1 MGNYV
6 KLPDTPTYQDLL
18 YRKEGATI
26 DVWTHIPG
34 LNEEEST
41 TGFPSHPWDTSAFG
55 FNFSSTG
62 GKWCDAHYYRVLLGC
77 ENTGGEDL
85 GLNQSSIILDRDSTN
100 VRGLLMGFSRD
111 PRMYYE
117 DGIVQPGPSDWNIRQ
132 NYGGI
137 LTSAMDVSGWKP
149 SGATV
154 NGITGI
160 WTLSSLADNAP
171 PQAAIQASGTFKTAK
186 VQGERGVIQF
196 TLTNPGDKYPVSSNG
211 ASCILWVSGYKGS
224 TSYSPSNVGTYLSIS
239 PFNNTLQMGSAST
252 CFFIAPT
259 QSYNTSA
266 VGFVTVSYTHLT
278 LPTTPYV

>member
-1 MGNYV
+1 KAIYNFSDVNAQNPDSNKFKTLNCVALGTEDRAQTVSTDLSLMYQKGLGIPYFTGIPKVNKPAATYEFYEQTWDTFPFEINGVGNYV

-160 WTLSSLADNAP
+160 WTLSSLADNA
-171 PQAAIQASGTFKTAK
+171 
-186 VQGERGVIQF
+186 
-196 TLTNPGDKYPVSSNG
+196 
-211 ASCILWVSGYKGS
+211 
-224 TSYSPSNVGTYLSIS
+224 
-239 PFNNTLQMGSAST
+239 
-252 CFFIAPT
+252 
-259 QSYNTSA
+259 
-266 VGFVTVSYTHLT
+266 
-278 LPTTPYV
+278 